1 MKPIPLRAASLALA
15 ASLTL
20 AGCAT
25 LFGPT
30 NPYAVDRKGELVEY
44 NYAWSAEASAV
55 PVLVRRLQSDL
66 ETLFT
71 AATSRAEADRAA
83 ARAANR
89 PFVGHQF
96 NRRWTTAGQS
106 PRLLSL
112 YAETLIFTGG
122 ASPSHGA
129 DALIWDRLARR
140 EVKPE
145 RLFSGS
151 LDKLLQADFCRIFD
165 AERSRRGA
173 PAISGDCPQVDKL
186 AVVPA
191 DSDGDRRFDRFRLV
205 APHGVAGGH
214 AEGRYDIALAVTPRI
229 RAALRPAYRS
239 SFEVQPQ

>member
-83 ARAANR
+83 RG
-89 PFVGHQF
+89 P
-96 NRRWTTAGQS
+96 QS
-106 PRLLSL
+106 PFCRPSVQPPLDHRRPVAALAPL
-112 YAETLIFTGG
+112 YAETDLTGG
-122 ASPSHGA
+122 EPGRC
-129 DALIWDRLARR
+129 DALIWD
-140 EVKPE
+140 
-145 RLFSGS
+145 
-151 LDKLLQADFCRIFD
+151 
-165 AERSRRGA
+165 
-173 PAISGDCPQVDKL
+173 
-186 AVVPA
+186 
-191 DSDGDRRFDRFRLV
+191 
-205 APHGVAGGH
+205 
-214 AEGRYDIALAVTPRI
+214 
-229 RAALRPAYRS
+229 
-239 SFEVQPQ
+239 

>member
-1 MKPIPLRAASLALA
+1 MKPLFLLACPLA
-15 ASLTL
+15 L

-30 NPYAVDRKGELVEY
+30 NPYAVDRKGDLVEY

-55 PVLVRRLQSDL
+55 PALVRRLQADL

-71 AATSRAEADRAA
+71 AATSRAQADRAA
-83 ARAANR
+83 AKAANR

-112 YAETLIFTGG
+112 YAETLLFTGG
-122 ASPSHGA
+122 AHPSHGA

-140 EVKPE
+140 EVQPE
-145 RLFSGS
+145 ALFSARDGM
-151 LDKLLQADFCRIFD
+151 DKLVRADFCRIFLG
-165 AERSRRGA
+165 ERAKRGA
-173 PAISGDCPQVDKL
+173 PAQLGDCPQFDKL
-186 AVVPA
+186 AVLPA
-191 DSDGDRRFDRFRLV
+191 DSDGDRRFDRFRLI
-205 APHGVAGGH
+205 APHGVAGGY
-214 AEGRYDIALAVTPRI
+214 AEGRYDIAVAVTPEI
-229 RAALRPAYRS
+229 RTALRWAYRS